1 MAQAN
6 ITCLIGTAPEPYD
19 GQGNKA
25 LAFWNILENYFTVN
39 EDTFDTDHKKV
50 ASALTYF
57 KRDTSA
63 GEWASDKMAT
73 AIAAQPTDYG
83 TWQAFK
89 DAFKAQFIPPQ
100 TELEALA
107 KLHATPQGSREFNE
121 WYQEWSQHACHANV
135 GANTL
140 MFAFRNALNED
151 INNWIASQ
159 SPQPATLAELVARAR
174 DLDRYWRMYAK
185 PTSRG
190 NTHVNE
196 LSGDYSPTDI
206 NATQSSSYEPPI
218 LRQRLTSKQ
227 RRYRKENNLCFYCGQ
242 DGHSAGG
249 CPLAN
254 KRSCNKPKIQQV
266 FPLEEEDDDK
276 TDRYEA
282 LSFPASPL

>member
-6 ITCLIGTAPEPYD
+6 VSRLIGTAPEPYD

-39 EDTFDTDHKKV
+39 KDTFDTDHKKV
-50 ASALTYF
+50 VSALTYF
-57 KRDTSA
+57 KRDTPA

-73 AIAAQPTDYG
+73 AIAAQPTNYG

-89 DAFKAQFIPPQ
+89 DAFKVQFIPPQ

-121 WYQEWSQHACHANV
+121 WYQEWSQHARRANV

-151 INNWIASQ
+151 INNRIASQ

-185 PTSRG
+185 PTNQR
-190 NTHVNE
+190 NIYINE
-196 LSGDYSPTDI
+196 LSGNYSPTDI
-206 NATQSSSYEPPI
+206 NATQPSAYETPI
-218 LRQRLTSKQ
+218 LRKRLTSEQ
-227 RRYRKENNLCFYCGQ
+227 RHYRKENNLCFYCGQ
-242 DGHSAGG
+242 SGHSAGG
-249 CPLAN
+249 CLQAA
-254 KRSCNKPKIQQV
+254 KKSRYKPRIQQV
-266 FPLEEEDDDK
+266 FPVDEDNEEMDQLESP
-276 TDRYEA
+276 
-282 LSFPASPL
+282 SFPDSPL